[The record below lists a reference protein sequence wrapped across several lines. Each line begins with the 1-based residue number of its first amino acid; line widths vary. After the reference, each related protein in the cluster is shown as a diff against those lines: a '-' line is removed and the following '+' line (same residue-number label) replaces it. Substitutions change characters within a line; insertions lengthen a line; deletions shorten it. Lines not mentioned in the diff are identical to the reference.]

1 MITEGGA
8 TMERNEALDRGI
20 NLARTGEYKEALKI
34 FEEDLRFTENPTAMS
49 YYALCLVDVERK
61 YEQAIS
67 LCLMAVEREFY
78 NPDIYLNLGR
88 VYMMNGQKAVAIRAF
103 RKGLRIDDTHPELME
118 EIQEMGV
125 RRRPPLSFL
134 SRRNVANKLLGMLVR
149 GWQPN
154 RVVA

>member
-1 MITEGGA
+1 
-8 TMERNEALDRGI
+8 MERNGALDIGI
-20 NLARTGEYKEALKI
+20 NLARVGDYSEALKV
-34 FEEDLRFTENPTAMS
+34 FEEDLRFTEEPTAMS
-49 YYALCLVDVERK
+49 YYAICLVEVEKK

-103 RKGLRIDDTHPELME
+103 RKGLRIDETHPELMT

-134 SRRNVANKLLGMLVR
+134 SRRNIANKLLGMLVR

-154 RVVA
+154 KAAA